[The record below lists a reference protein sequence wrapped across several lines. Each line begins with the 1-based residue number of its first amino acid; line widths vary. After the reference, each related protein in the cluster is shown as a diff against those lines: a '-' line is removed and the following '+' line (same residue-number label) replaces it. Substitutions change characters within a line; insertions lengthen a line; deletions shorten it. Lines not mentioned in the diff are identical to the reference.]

1 MFYGSVKNFYFGI
14 VIYNRGLNFA
24 TILLFTAIRHN
35 KTAHTAETGL
45 TERFIFAILK
55 SPNTYQAVR

>member
-1 MFYGSVKNFYFGI
+1 MFYSSVKNFYFGI

-35 KTAHTAETGL
+35 KTAQAAETGL
-45 TERFIFAILK
+45 TERLIFSILK